1 MGKTIGKED
10 SASAAR
16 RGRDQLEAAL
26 GELPIFPLAKVILY
40 PRALLPLHIYEERYR
55 AMVKDCVE
63 THGAMAIA
71 LIAGDVDA
79 SGHPPISAIAGVGLI
94 VEHQVLPDGR
104 YNIVLQGSVRV
115 RLEELPF
122 VPPYRRAKA
131 TILED
136 VPTVVTADNR
146 TALLAAAHAFAGAVH
161 KRDSNFSWHLP
172 PGIEPAT
179 MADLCAHHLVIDAD
193 ARQAILEE
201 LDVAERVERVTRELA
216 MQQSA
221 LLKESGGDLH

>member
-1 MGKTIGKED
+1 MGKTMGKGD
-10 SASAAR
+10 SASATR
-16 RGRDQLEAAL
+16 RGREQLEAAL
-26 GELPIFPLAKVILY
+26 GELPIFPLGKVILY

-71 LIAGDVDA
+71 LIAGDVEA
-79 SGHPPISAIAGVGLI
+79 SGHPPICAIAGMGLI
-94 VEHQVLPDGR
+94 VEHEALPDGR
-104 YNIVLQGSVRV
+104 YNIVLHGSARV

-136 VPTVVTADNR
+136 VPTPVTADNR

-161 KRDSNFSWHLP
+161 KRDPNFSLRLP
-172 PGIEPAT
+172 PAIEAGT
-179 MADLCAHHLVIDAD
+179 MADLCAHHLVIDAG

-216 MQQSA
+216 MQQSV
-221 LLKESGGDLH
+221 LLNRSA